1 MAGVAFAQRLRY
13 DPAIMCNAKTGPISI
28 TTRCKSL
35 RTPRTRA
42 AALVEYIARSGNRR
56 IDMLDILVVDSAE
69 MADMNLDYLNHTGPT
84 DVISFDLADAH
95 SEGIT
100 GQLILCGEVARE
112 QAPRFGNRPQK
123 ELLLYL
129 AHGLLHLMGYDDRT
143 ESGRAIMHQ
152 RQQEL
157 LEAFLT
163 GDGK

>member
-1 MAGVAFAQRLRY
+1 MMR
-13 DPAIMCNAKTGPISI
+13 DAKTGPISI

-35 RTPRTRA
+35 RTPRKRA
-42 AALVEYIARSGNRR
+42 AALAKYIARRENRR
-56 IDMLDILVVDSAE
+56 IDLLDILVVDAAE
-69 MADMNLDYLNHTGPT
+69 MADMNLAYLNHTGPT
-84 DVISFDLADAH
+84 DVISFDLADERSDA
-95 SEGIT
+95 IL
-100 GQLILCGEVARE
+100 GQLILCGEVARA
-112 QAPRFGNRPQK
+112 QAPRFGNRPQT

-143 ESGRAIMHQ
+143 EPDRAIMHQ

>member
-1 MAGVAFAQRLRY
+1 MMAAAQ
-13 DPAIMCNAKTGPISI
+13 TGPISI
-28 TTRCKSL
+28 TTRCSAL

-42 AALVEYIARSGNRR
+42 AALAEYIARREHRR
-56 IDMLDILVVDSAE
+56 IYMLDILVVDAAE
-69 MADMNLDYLNHTGPT
+69 MAEMNQAYLNHTGPT
-84 DVISFDLADAH
+84 DVLSFDLADERSDA
-95 SEGIT
+95 IL

-112 QAPRFGNRPQK
+112 QAPRFGHRPQR

-143 ESGRAIMHQ
+143 DSDRAIMHH

-157 LEAFLT
+157 LNAFLA